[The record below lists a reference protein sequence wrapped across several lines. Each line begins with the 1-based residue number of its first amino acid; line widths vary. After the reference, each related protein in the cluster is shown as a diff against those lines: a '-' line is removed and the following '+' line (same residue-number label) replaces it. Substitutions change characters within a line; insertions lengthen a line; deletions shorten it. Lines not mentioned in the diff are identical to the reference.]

1 MTMVQKLQII
11 VASTRDGRS
20 GHLVGDW
27 FYQQAR
33 AHGKFDVEVI
43 DLADVNLPL
52 FDEPRHPRFAQ
63 YEHSHT
69 KAWSEIVSRADA
81 YVFVTPEYDH
91 APPASLMNALQF
103 LSREWAYK
111 AAGFVSYG
119 GVSAGTRG
127 VQITKQVLTA
137 LKVVPLPEAVA
148 IPFFAQHIDKTTGV
162 FDPGTVQAQG
172 ATAMLD
178 ELLKWS
184 TALKSLRTPE
194 PARLE
199 SAA

>member
-1 MTMVQKLQII
+1 MQKLQII

-20 GHLVGDW
+20 GHRVGEW
-27 FYQQAR
+27 FLEQAR
-33 AHGKFDVEVI
+33 AHGKFDLEVI

-69 KAWSEIVSRADA
+69 KAWSRIVSRADA

-91 APPASLMNALQF
+91 APPASLVNALKF

-111 AAGFVSYG
+111 AAAFVSYG

-127 VQITKQVLTA
+127 VQITKEILTS
-137 LKVVPLPEAVA
+137 LKVMPLPETVA
-148 IPFFAQHIDKTTGV
+148 IPFFAQHIDKATGV
-162 FDPGTVQAQG
+162 FSPGPTQAQ
-172 ATAMLD
+172 AAAVMLD
-178 ELLKWS
+178 ELLRWA
-184 TALKSLRTPE
+184 TALI
-194 PARLE
+194 
-199 SAA
+199 

>member
-1 MTMVQKLQII
+1 MQKLQII

-20 GHLVGDW
+20 GHRVGEW
-27 FYQQAR
+27 FLEQAR
-33 AHGKFDVEVI
+33 EHGKFDVEVV
-43 DLADVNLPL
+43 DLADVNRPF

-69 KAWSEIVSRADA
+69 KAWSEIVRRADV

-91 APPASLMNALQF
+91 APPASLVNALQF

-127 VQITKQVLTA
+127 VQITKEILTS
-137 LKVVPLPEAVA
+137 LKIMPLPETVA
-148 IPFFAQHIDKTTGV
+148 IPFFAQHIDKATGV
-162 FDPGTVQAQG
+162 FDPGPTQAQG
-172 ATAMLD
+172 AKVMLD
-178 ELLKWS
+178 ELLKWT
-184 TALKSLRTPE
+184 TALESLRTPR
-194 PARLE
+194 PALE

>member
-1 MTMVQKLQII
+1 MHTMQKLQII

-20 GHLVGDW
+20 GHRVGEW
-27 FYQQAR
+27 FLQQAR
-33 AHGKFDVEVI
+33 AHGKFDVEVV

-69 KAWSEIVSRADA
+69 KDWSETVSRADA

-91 APPASLMNALQF
+91 APPAALVNALQF

-119 GVSAGTRG
+119 GVSGGTRG
-127 VQITKQVLTA
+127 VQITKEILTA
-137 LKVVPLPEAVA
+137 LKVMPLPETVA
-148 IPFFAQHIDKTTGV
+148 IPFFAQHIDKSTGV
-162 FDPGTVQAQG
+162 FDPGATQAQA
-172 ATAMLD
+172 ATLMLD

-184 TALKSLRTPE
+184 TALQSLRAPQ

-199 SAA
+199 NAA

>member
-1 MTMVQKLQII
+1 MQKLQII

-20 GHLVGDW
+20 GHRVGEW
-27 FYQQAR
+27 FLQQAR
-33 AHGKFDVEVI
+33 AHGKFGVELV

-52 FDEPRHPRFAQ
+52 LDEPRHPRFAQ

-127 VQITKQVLTA
+127 VQITKQILTSV
-137 LKVVPLPEAVA
+137 KVMPMPETVA
-148 IPFFAQHIDKTTGV
+148 IPFFAQHIDKETGA
-162 FDPGTVQAQG
+162 FDPGPTQAQA

-184 TALKSLRTPE
+184 TALETLRAPR
-194 PARLE
+194 PAKLE

>member
-1 MTMVQKLQII
+1 MQRLQII

-20 GHLVGDW
+20 GPRVGEW
-27 FYQQAR
+27 FLEQAR
-33 AHGKFDVEVI
+33 AHGKFEVEIV

-91 APPASLMNALQF
+91 APPASLVNALQF

-127 VQITKQVLTA
+127 VQTAKEILMA
-137 LKVVPLPEAVA
+137 LKVVPIFETVA
-148 IPFFAQHIDKTTGV
+148 IPFFAQHIDKATGV
-162 FDPGTVQAQG
+162 FDPGPTQAQA
-172 ATAMLD
+172 ATVMLD
-178 ELLKWS
+178 ELLKWT
-184 TALKSLRTPE
+184 TALETLRAPR

>member
-1 MTMVQKLQII
+1 MMHKLQII

-20 GHLVGDW
+20 GHHVGEW
-27 FYQQAR
+27 FVQQAR
-33 AHGKFDVEVI
+33 AHGKFEIEVV

-111 AAGFVSYG
+111 VAGFVSYG

-127 VQITKQVLTA
+127 VQITKQVLA
-137 LKVVPLPEAVA
+137 SLKVMPLPETVA
-148 IPFFAQHIDKTTGV
+148 IPFFAQHVDKATGV
-162 FDPGTVQAQG
+162 FDPGLTQAQA
-172 ATAMLD
+172 ATVMLD
-178 ELLKWS
+178 ELLK
-184 TALKSLRTPE
+184 
-194 PARLE
+194 
-199 SAA
+199 